1 MDFSGSA
8 AASPARR
15 FDGVPAGQ
23 WEILERQRQ
32 DLQQRREQLEL
43 AARRRAAA
51 QEAAR
56 VQKVKNLQ
64 KRLVDLDKMQA
75 LARKRNSQLLADVMD
90 LQNSAMNQRPEAST
104 AQACLHEELRKFAAY
119 VHNGREKW
127 AQDRAQ
133 RRRAAARDQALSPN
147 GAARAREREGA
158 AGTAGPGT
166 ARPASP
172 PSPARAGDGDGRRSE
187 AGEQRERLAAEERRS
202 KVHMRPSLCERLRL
216 RVCQSTGP
224 VRVRVRSWVSHDVC
238 SGGACIY
245 DCGCG
250 CRSWKSS
257 GPRSR
262 SGGRRRGNG

>member
-158 AGTAGPGT
+158 AAGGNEGVTYLHPDGPVEEVLELPVSRPPMSPGMWRLY
-166 ARPASP
+166 APALGAKRTL
-172 PSPARAGDGDGRRSE
+172 PSPSSRSE
-187 AGEQRERLAAEERRS
+187 AESAADS
-202 KVHMRPSLCERLRL
+202 ID
-216 RVCQSTGP
+216 GF
-224 VRVRVRSWVSHDVC
+224 
-238 SGGACIY
+238 
-245 DCGCG
+245 
-250 CRSWKSS
+250 
-257 GPRSR
+257 
-262 SGGRRRGNG
+262 